1 MNLAWKK
8 PFNPEWTHYY
18 MQLDQSL
25 ERLKASCPSF
35 LEEEERQIIVE
46 KIVAIQNMAKIQM
59 TRIQQMNQ

>member
-8 PFNPEWTHYY
+8 PFNPEWIHYY

-25 ERLKASCPSF
+25 ERLKVTCPSF
-35 LEEEERQIIVE
+35 LEEVERQQVIE
-46 KIVAIQNMAKIQM
+46 KIIAIQNMARIQI